1 METNVSM
8 TTYVGHEHSVT
19 SHRVF
24 IKYQWQ
30 DIELTDGA
38 KYLDHSHN
46 HLYEDLGWKM
56 GDQFKPI
63 GLRGRESYLI
73 SHFHQ
78 GINPVWKLYLLSRLS
93 LDKI

>member
-38 KYLDHSHN
+38 IYLDHSHN

-63 GLRGRESYLI
+63 GLRGRESYL
-73 SHFHQ
+73 SHSIFK
-78 GINPVWKLYLLSRLS
+78 PDS
-93 LDKI
+93 LPTNSFNDL